1 MALNLGNSG
10 DFANYV
16 KFNAKADKWFVKE
29 GDGEKEVVKPTFI
42 ADLENIRTGWFY
54 FKAGQAPQVV
64 LDKNLSEPAANPG
77 LTYTDEKGKVKNC
90 YNRGFKMKLFSQ
102 NNFGGVVEW
111 SANSMI
117 INQAVNELYTKYE
130 EGLKSNPGLLPVVS
144 VTGSTPV
151 KSDYGTNYSPKMEII
166 KWVSRPV
173 ELATTAALGAPSAPA
188 ANTNPEPAPVQAKAS
203 VSEF

>member
-1 MALNLGNSG
+1 
-10 DFANYV
+10 
-16 KFNAKADKWFVKE
+16 
-29 GDGEKEVVKPTFI
+29 
-42 ADLENIRTGWFY
+42 
-54 FKAGQAPQVV
+54 
-64 LDKNLSEPAANPG
+64 
-77 LTYTDEKGKVKNC
+77 
-90 YNRGFKMKLFSQ
+90 MKLFSQ